1 MPCQLTTAIT
11 ISSLSLFFINKESLF
26 FINSFSPPFL
36 PNQKNPISAFILSLS
51 LTIQFVFFFPLMAKG
66 GKLSLKSMFQ
76 KWKSSS
82 SSSSSTNL
90 SASSSARSDDDSLQT
105 VYVGKSRRRYL
116 ISSQL
121 VDHPLFRVLAHKSSS
136 GEGLT
141 VGCEV
146 VLFEH
151 FLWMLANA
159 DQHPDSL
166 QELVEFYAC

>member
-1 MPCQLTTAIT
+1 
-11 ISSLSLFFINKESLF
+11 
-26 FINSFSPPFL
+26 
-36 PNQKNPISAFILSLS
+36 
-51 LTIQFVFFFPLMAKG
+51 MAKG

-76 KWKSSS
+76 KWKSSSSS

-121 VDHPLFRVLAHKSSS
+121 VDHPLFRVLADKSSS

-151 FLWMLANA
+151 FLWMLGNA
-159 DQHPDSL
+159 DPHPDSL
-166 QELVEFYAC
+166 QELVQFYAC